1 MKKKT
6 KIYIFNPY
14 PAIGGV
20 DSTIKKFIFS
30 LPNNYKI
37 EYLSL
42 KKAENFRK
50 NNIKNTIV
58 NSNSTFKSF
67 FQIYRIFKRDN
78 HENKIFFST
87 QYFVNVWS
95 IIFIKLF
102 LKEKLFIYEVNH
114 LDELRFYSNFKD
126 FIKKSI
132 IKVLVKILYKY
143 PDIIAAN
150 SQELSI
156 DLEKYTGRKIHTLY
170 NPCFEKIKIKKKR
183 YKPKNIV
190 NILNISRFEDQKD
203 HFTLLKAINISEIKN
218 QINLTLVGYGT
229 NYDKIKNFISKNKIQ
244 AKIILNE
251 KKINKFYKKADLYVC
266 SSRYEG
272 LPTTVIEAA
281 SNGLPIISSDFKS
294 GSNEILKKG
303 KAGFL
308 FGVGEFRLLSK
319 LLLKFYYNPKSFYK
333 KEIIC
338 RKNLNRFHIKRNVNL
353 FKSLLKGLL

>member
-1 MKKKT
+1 MKEKT
-6 KIYIFNPY
+6 KIFIFNPY

-20 DSTIKKFIFS
+20 DTTIKKFIFS
-30 LPNNYKI
+30 LPYNYQV

-42 KKAENFRK
+42 KKAENFK
-50 NNIKNTIV
+50 KDNIKNTVI

-67 FQIYRIFKRDN
+67 FQIYKIVKNDK

-95 IIFIKLF
+95 TIFIKLF
-102 LKEKLFIYEVNH
+102 LKERLFIYEVNH
-114 LDELRFYSNFKD
+114 LDELRFYSNLKD
-126 FIKKSI
+126 FIKKNI
-132 IKVLVKILYKY
+132 IKFLVKILYRH

-150 SQELSI
+150 SKELSR
-156 DLEKYTGRKIHTLY
+156 DLENYTGRKIHVLY
-170 NPCFEKIKIKKKR
+170 NPCYEKPKIKKKR
-183 YKPKNIV
+183 YKSKNII

-218 QINLTLVGYGT
+218 QINLTLVGYGR
-229 NYDKIKNFISKNKIQ
+229 NYQKIKDFLSKNKIQ

-266 SSRYEG
+266 PSLYEG

-281 SNGLPIISSDFKS
+281 SNGLPIICSDFKS
-294 GSNEILKKG
+294 GSSEILKNG
-303 KAGFL
+303 KAGYL
-308 FGVGEFRLLSK
+308 FGIGDFRLLSK
-319 LLLKFYYNPKSFYK
+319 LISKFYHNPELFYR

-338 RKNLNRFHIKRNVNL
+338 RKNLNRFHIKRNLNL
-353 FKSLLKGLL
+353 FKSLIKKLI

>member
-6 KIYIFNPY
+6 KIFIFNPY

-20 DSTIKKFIFS
+20 DTTIKRFIFS
-30 LPNNYKI
+30 LPYNYQV

-42 KKAENFRK
+42 KKAEYFK
-50 NNIKNTIV
+50 KHNIKNTVI

-67 FQIYRIFKRDN
+67 FQIYKIFKNDN

-95 IIFIKLF
+95 IVFIKLF

-126 FIKKSI
+126 RIKKNI
-132 IKVLVKILYKY
+132 IKVLVKILYRY

-150 SQELSI
+150 SQELSA
-156 DLEKYTGRKIHTLY
+156 DLEKYTGRKIHTIY
-170 NPCFEKIKIKKKR
+170 NPCYEKAKIKKKR
-183 YKPKNIV
+183 YKSKNII

-203 HFTLLKAINISEIKN
+203 HFTLLKAINISEIKD
-218 QINLTLVGYGT
+218 QINLTLVGYGR
-229 NYDKIKNFISKNKIQ
+229 NYQKIKDFLDKNKIQ

-251 KKINKFYKKADLYVC
+251 KKINKFYKKADLYIC
-266 SSRYEG
+266 SSLYEG

-281 SNGLPIISSDFKS
+281 SNGLPIICSNFKS
-294 GSNEILKKG
+294 GSNEILKNG
-303 KAGFL
+303 KAGYV
-308 FGVGEFRLLSK
+308 FGIGDFRLLSK
-319 LLLKFYYNPKSFYK
+319 LITKFYHNPNNFYK
-333 KEIIC
+333 KEMIC
-338 RKNLNRFHIKRNVNL
+338 RKNLSRFHITRNL
-353 FKSLLKGLL
+353 SYFRRLIKKLI